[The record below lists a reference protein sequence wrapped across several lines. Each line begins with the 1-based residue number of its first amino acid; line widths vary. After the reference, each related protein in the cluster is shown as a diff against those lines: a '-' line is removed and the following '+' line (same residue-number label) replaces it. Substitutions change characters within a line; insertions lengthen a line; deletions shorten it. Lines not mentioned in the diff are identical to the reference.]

1 MLQPENEIDR
11 LEGIKVENRP
21 KMSREDRAKQFMP
34 FAALKGYPEALRK
47 KEKVVV
53 PRAEVSEE
61 YAEVLDRKLRQVRKN
76 DMITVIYF
84 NNGEYLKKTGMVSRI
99 DETARVLKVV
109 NTKILFDDIYDIF
122 VN

>member
-1 MLQPENEIDR
+1 M
-11 LEGIKVENRP
+11 VNRP

-53 PRAEVSEE
+53 PRADVSEE
-61 YAEVLDRKLRQVRKN
+61 YAELLNGKLRQVKRN

-84 NNGEYLKKTGMVSRI
+84 SNGEYLKKTGMVSRI
-99 DETARVLKVV
+99 DKTARILKVV
-109 NTKILFDDIYDIF
+109 NTKIGFDDIYDIIQE
-122 VN
+122 

>member
-1 MLQPENEIDR
+1 
-11 LEGIKVENRP
+11 VANRP

-53 PRAEVSEE
+53 TRAEVSEE
-61 YAEVLDRKLRQVRKN
+61 YAEVLDRKLRRVKKN

-84 NNGEYLKKTGMVSRI
+84 CNQEYLKKTGMVSRI
-99 DETARVLKVV
+99 DKTARVLKVV
-109 NTKILFDDIYDIF
+109 NTKIEFDDIYDIEG
-122 VN
+122 